1 MKKIICLVLIGLM
14 AFTNVACQNKVREN
28 IKDKDIVGEKNVEGN
43 IESESMGTYNEKVKE
58 HIGELL
64 PEISDD
70 IRKVLVKNGTK
81 IDPQLDLSDMQIVLF
96 SNMNRR
102 AYLINSQNDK
112 YGAPDENIEY
122 STDTFK
128 DKTLLTTMFRI
139 TEFNDRKTYIFNV
152 DAFASNGLPKEDLKE
167 ELEKSIIHEG
177 VHLVLQSKLEE
188 NVQTG
193 EELMGAN
200 RSIDYPLDSKSRV
213 YRAQQRNFYKK
224 ALEAK
229 TEEEKIDFIKKG
241 NYFYKKFTE
250 VNSNNIIDSEFD
262 KIEGQPRYFEYRGLA
277 LLKDINQSEDKLKE
291 ATRIKFL
298 ENNYEIN
305 PDIENEIGKNGEFY
319 AIGSLGYANIYAL
332 NIERDLGFI
341 NPSKYLLDKFGFT
354 ENAGDE
360 ELEKNIEKHYN
371 DINSNIKERV
381 DKFTEEM
388 NNPDNITIKIPVFA
402 KYEENGN
409 IEIEGESIKYLYKGN
424 ENNLEKVTKE
434 IKLGNNRILLKSA
447 DIMLEDTT
455 ENDQYYY
462 INIPRKDIGI
472 EDNKLTVQLKSLQ
485 VYGSK
490 FIEKDGMYI
499 LEE

>member
-1 MKKIICLVLIGLM
+1 MKRIICLLLIGLM
-14 AFTNVACQNKVREN
+14 TFTTVACQNKVSEN
-28 IKDKDIVGEKNVEGN
+28 IKDKNVEEN
-43 IESESMGTYNEKVKE
+43 IESEAMESYNEKMKE
-58 HIGELL
+58 SIEEVL
-64 PEISDD
+64 PEIADD

-81 IDPQLDLSDMQIVLF
+81 IDSQLDLSKMQILLF
-96 SNMNRR
+96 SNMNHK

-128 DKTLLTTMFRI
+128 DKTLLTRMFDI

-152 DAFASNGLPKEDLKE
+152 DTFAYNGLSKEELKE
-167 ELEKSIIHEG
+167 ELEKSIIHEAI
-177 VHLVLQSKLEE
+177 HLVLQSKQEE
-188 NVQTG
+188 NIQTG
-193 EELMGAN
+193 EELMGSN
-200 RSIDYPLDSKSRV
+200 RSVEYPLDSKSRV
-213 YRAQQRNFYKK
+213 YRAQQMNFYKK

-229 TEEEKIDFIKKG
+229 TEEERIDFIKKG
-241 NYFYKKFTE
+241 NYFYKKFLE
-250 VNSNNIIDSEFD
+250 VNPNNITDSELD

-277 LLKDINQSEDKLKE
+277 LLKDINQSEDELKE
-291 ATRIKFL
+291 STRIKFL

-305 PDIENEIGKNGEFY
+305 PDTVNEMGKNGEFY

-332 NIERDLGFI
+332 NIEKDFGFI

-371 DINSNIKERV
+371 DMNSNIKERV
-381 DKFTEEM
+381 DKFTGEM
-388 NNPDNITIKIPVFA
+388 NNPDYITIKIPVFK

-409 IEIEGESIKYLYKGN
+409 VEIQGESIKYLYKGN
-424 ENNLEKVTKE
+424 ENTLENVTKE
-434 IKLGNNRILLKSA
+434 IKLGDNRVLIKST
-447 DIMLEDTT
+447 DIMSELDTT
-455 ENDQYYY
+455 GDDEYYY
-462 INIPRKDIGI
+462 INIPKKDIAI
-472 EDNKLTVQLKSLQ
+472 EDNRLTVQLKSLQ

-490 FIEKDGMYI
+490 FVEKDGMYI